1 MKWARRQEAT
11 GPVHRAAPTC
21 IPVGRAS
28 GLRPSRLVTHD
39 LDHLLSGGLP
49 DRPRVTV
56 GAPGLLPADQRP
68 DPHNSKLVSR
78 ALGVKQEEP
87 AFSHESRGRVG
98 LGTEVSILGRW
109 WA

>member
-1 MKWARRQEAT
+1 MKWARRLEAT
-11 GPVHRAAPTC
+11 GPIHRAAPTC

-56 GAPGLLPADQRP
+56 RAPGLLPADQRP
-68 DPHNSKLVSR
+68 DPHVPNLVCR
-78 ALGVKQEEP
+78 CVGVKKEAP
-87 AFSHESRGRVG
+87 ALSRDMGCCVG
-98 LGTEVSILGRW
+98 LGTEDSILARC
-109 WA
+109 